1 MCRRRFWPT
10 ISTRIGGV
18 RANLTEAKV
27 VTILGHDLLVGHDD
41 TDRADDIHRPCT
53 CIGNRIL
60 LLGGRHV
67 DASYFLLFS
76 LLSSFT
82 PRNLKPHTNCR
93 PVDGR
98 GLQREAPPLHPNMRP
113 IWNRGSM
120 SISIQINEEIP
131 LLPPP
136 PSYSVVRAVQC
147 VLCRSS
153 ITYNVSEVF
162 GAQKKGC

>member
-1 MCRRRFWPT
+1 MTCLLAMMIPT
-10 ISTRIGGV
+10 ELMTFIAHAPASETAYFFSEVDMLMLLISFSSLYF
-18 RANLTEAKV
+18 RALPPG
-27 VTILGHDLLVGHDD
+27 I
-41 TDRADDIHRPCT
+41 
-53 CIGNRIL
+53 
-60 LLGGRHV
+60 
-67 DASYFLLFS
+67 
-76 LLSSFT
+76 
-82 PRNLKPHTNCR
+82 LKPHTNCR